1 MLPFRVIRA
10 IHPRQTLVSSSRRV
24 SISYPLPSKSHG
36 IISFADPHS
45 LTPIE
50 SYPYK
55 NIGGRGRRSDV
66 LTFRPSDV
74 PYPPKSFSCNTYKK
88 PGGGGILLTSHPFA
102 QNPPCFAERVL
113 NIPTLQPANL
123 QTFGSVRGDLSPIP
137 PLTAHDSPHYI
148 LISL

>member
-66 LTFRPSDV
+66 LTFRRADV
-74 PYPPKSFSCNTYKK
+74 PYPPKSFSCNTYGSPRKCCKQKTYGPAKPFRCNTYKK
-88 PGGGGILLTSHPFA
+88 QGG
-102 QNPPCFAERVL
+102 
-113 NIPTLQPANL
+113 
-123 QTFGSVRGDLSPIP
+123 
-137 PLTAHDSPHYI
+137 
-148 LISL
+148 